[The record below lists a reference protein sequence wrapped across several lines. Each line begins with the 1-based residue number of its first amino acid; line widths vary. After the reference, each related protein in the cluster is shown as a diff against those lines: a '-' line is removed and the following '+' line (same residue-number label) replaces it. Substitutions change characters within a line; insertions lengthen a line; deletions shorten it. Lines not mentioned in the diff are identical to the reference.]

1 MVREWY
7 VRYFKHT
14 KPYAQKGSLLYAT
27 ARFASTVAVYLASI
41 FERLFNCAVLDGHE
55 K

>member
-1 MVREWY
+1 MCSMVREWY

-27 ARFASTVAVYLASI
+27 ARFASTVAVYLVFLPRKAI
-41 FERLFNCAVLDGHE
+41 
-55 K
+55 